1 MEHGWYR
8 LDTDFENFISFQYSQ
23 FFINKPSIPSKVYLI
38 RHKLLL
44 PLQKFSKKR
53 EIHGY

>member
-1 MEHGWYR
+1 MTCNLYFFPHVFEQ
-8 LDTDFENFISFQYSQ
+8 LDGFL
-23 FFINKPSIPSKVYLI
+23 KPIPSKVYLI

-44 PLQKFSKKR
+44 PLQKISKKR